1 MNKRI
6 EMLAVQAGFN
16 IHNDVIDGQNFNHE
30 IKKFAELIIKEC
42 VMFIDTG
49 ANKFS
54 DGEWLRSSV
63 KDIGVMIKQN
73 FEVEEC

>member
-1 MNKRI
+1 MNERI
-6 EMLAVQAGFN
+6 KMLAVQAGFN

-30 IKKFAELIIKEC
+30 ITKFAELIIKEC

-73 FEVEEC
+73 FEVDEC

>member
-1 MNKRI
+1 MNERI

-16 IHNDVIDGQNFNHE
+16 IHDDVIDGQNFNHE
-30 IKKFAELIIKEC
+30 ITKFAELIIKEC

-54 DGEWLRSSV
+54 DGEWLSSSV

-73 FEVEEC
+73 FEVEE

>member
-6 EMLAVQAGFN
+6 KMLAVQAGFN

-30 IKKFAELIIKEC
+30 ITKFAELIIKEC

-73 FEVEEC
+73 FEVDEC

>member
-1 MNKRI
+1 MNERI
-6 EMLAVQAGFN
+6 ELLAVQAGFN

-30 IKKFAELIIKEC
+30 ITKFAELIIKEC

-63 KDIGVMIKQN
+63 KDIGAMIKQN
-73 FEVEEC
+73 FEVDEC

>member
-1 MNKRI
+1 MNERI
-6 EMLAVQAGFN
+6 KMLAVQAGFN

-30 IKKFAELIIKEC
+30 ITKFAELIIKEC

-63 KDIGVMIKQN
+63 KDIGVMITQN
-73 FEVEEC
+73 FEVDEC

>member
-1 MNKRI
+1 MNERI

-30 IKKFAELIIKEC
+30 ITKFAELIIKEC

-73 FEVEEC
+73 FEVDEC